1 MRIVLFLNTEIVL
14 HDHWGNVEFWRSR
27 RSMRFNPRLIEKA
40 NEFRLENFNSTD
52 ILDNVEKPDRW
63 TDEREL
69 VRKMKGG
76 DYVCAHL
83 RRADFVYGREKTTPT
98 LRSASAQIKRLSKQL
113 ALDQIFLSSDCT
125 RAELMDLLSFM
136 KRLRVYKYI
145 PHVDE
150 EAGEAPLKD
159 GEVAIID
166 QIICSKARFF
176 IGTYESTFTYRIY
189 EEREIFGFPQQ
200 TTFNTFCKN
209 ENLSDCERNS
219 VWPIVY

>member
-1 MRIVLFLNTEIVL
+1 
-14 HDHWGNVEFWRSR
+14 
-27 RSMRFNPRLIEKA
+27 MRFNSRLIERA
-40 NEFRLENFNSTD
+40 NDFRLENFNSTD
-52 ILDNVEKPDRW
+52 VLDGVEKPERW
-63 TDEREL
+63 LDEREGA
-69 VRKMKGG
+69 RRMKGG
-76 DYVCAHL
+76 DYICAHL

-98 LRSASAQIKRLSKQL
+98 LRSASSQIKKLAKQL
-113 ALDQIFLSSDCT
+113 ALDQIFLSSDCS

-145 PHVDE
+145 PPHVE
-150 EAGEAPLKD
+150 EGESPLKD

-166 QIICSKARFF
+166 QIICSKARYF

-189 EEREIFGFPQQ
+189 EEREIFGFPSQ
-200 TTFNTFCKN
+200 TTFNTLCKN